1 MESQLTDFTF
11 QTMQGPESG
20 IVDGTAGEFGGGEA
34 EGQVVKNQTKTKPN
48 KMNCSTCKKTTK
60 KVPGNR
66 DGGVKCGVCQF
77 WWHPS
82 CLNMDPDL
90 LKWIVMGEK
99 LGNDCCWTCQH
110 CQEAHIKTEQAIKAM
125 SSRMK
130 TVEHKVDRCEAKQEQ
145 MEDKQELNVAKQDKV
160 NTEFEDRLKK
170 LELNSGSGVIREIDD
185 RMDKS
190 NNLVVHRM
198 PESIAEDPTER
209 TAHDTAIIK
218 VLMEKYMGLTG
229 MDTDNKVRFIRR
241 MGKKGEREEARPIL
255 LGLKFTADLE
265 TILDRS
271 WMLGQSSNKAA
282 QEVNIVRDLTVRQRQ
297 READLVTEACKKNLV
312 RNIEEQDLNLVY
324 KVVGRKGEKREI
336 KVPLRQGERLDDEGR
351 VIRGERWAWGNSR
364 GGTGRTQVTGANSE
378 PLGRERRESLPE
390 TRPKPAVLES
400 GTSGKKKTSAEKVDQ
415 SKGREEVRDREEQLG
430 NKASG
435 DWEWQPATG
444 KRGRSSPSPDKLL
457 KKVRGVGV
465 LELKN
470 RFQKMAEDI
479 FGGEEREVRA

>member
-1 MESQLTDFTF
+1 
-11 QTMQGPESG
+11 
-20 IVDGTAGEFGGGEA
+20 
-34 EGQVVKNQTKTKPN
+34 
-48 KMNCSTCKKTTK
+48 
-60 KVPGNR
+60 
-66 DGGVKCGVCQF
+66 
-77 WWHPS
+77 
-82 CLNMDPDL
+82 MDPDL

-99 LGNDCCWTCQH
+99 FGNDCCWTCQ
-110 CQEAHIKTEQAIKAM
+110 
-125 SSRMK
+125 
-130 TVEHKVDRCEAKQEQ
+130 
-145 MEDKQELNVAKQDKV
+145 
-160 NTEFEDRLKK
+160 TEFEDRLKK

-198 PESIAEDPTER
+198 PESTAEDPTER